1 MMNPELDAAHRR
13 LADIRR
19 RLADLRLQLAEQD
32 RLKRLAQKPVEPIE
46 PVRRDLH

>member
-1 MMNPELDAAHRR
+1 MNPELDAAHRR

-32 RLKRLAQKPVEPIE
+32 RVKRLASKPVE